1 MLFGFVD
8 LVISELGPQLLLF
21 GDQFIDLRENAGV
34 RVHPTSLPDYRVKG
48 GH

>member
-1 MLFGFVD
+1 VVLK
-8 LVISELGPQLLLF
+8 LGPQFLLF
-21 GDQFIDLRENAGV
+21 GDQFVDLGENAGV